1 MKLFNKLRFKMVEG
15 KRLKNYLVYA
25 IGEIILVVLGILIA
39 LYLNNW
45 SGQNQ
50 IKETNIALQKKVLIQ
65 LEKDIFKIDNFRK
78 ELDTLDNVYL
88 SYLKR
93 DYDKT
98 KTVGKNVFSLILFE
112 VTELGLDKNNQSL
125 ISNSQLDNSK
135 ASQKLTDLNAIYK
148 LYFKNIDDIEQVIY
162 AKLSDNLEFLEQ
174 TQPWYTELIT
184 DFHCKTDCAKFLGTD
199 DNFKA
204 RIASL
209 RLLYIKAYG
218 DLVRGFHSELRREKV
233 SLETLLE

>member
-1 MKLFNKLRFKMVEG
+1 MVEG

-25 IGEIILVVLGILIA
+25 VGEIILVVLGILIA

-112 VTELGLDKNNQSL
+112 VTELGL
-125 ISNSQLDNSK
+125 
-135 ASQKLTDLNAIYK
+135 
-148 LYFKNIDDIEQVIY
+148 
-162 AKLSDNLEFLEQ
+162 
-174 TQPWYTELIT
+174 
-184 DFHCKTDCAKFLGTD
+184 
-199 DNFKA
+199 
-204 RIASL
+204 R
-209 RLLYIKAYG
+209 
-218 DLVRGFHSELRREKV
+218 
-233 SLETLLE
+233 